1 VRCATPLNR
10 RADTTRLPTTLTTVC
25 LLVFA
30 WQTESEYPL
39 VVAANRDE
47 RLDRPARSLVVLRP
61 SRPRVLGGLD
71 EIAGGTWLAVNERGV
86 VAGLTNRPAPG
97 GRDLTKR
104 SRGELPLMVAEQ
116 RCADEGVSQLLATV
130 RGGDYNPAWLL
141 IGDRQVLYYV
151 ELAADQPPTVHQLA
165 PGVHVL
171 ENVALGDASVK
182 ADRIRSLVSSARSGQ
197 GDLWAALPGVLA
209 DHTLPE
215 ATAGSPAEAEAPVGA
230 DSAPGGAVDA
240 APGRAVDTSPGGAV
254 GTAPR
259 REATLAACVH
269 TDDYGTRSAALVRV
283 PEDPTERPEMQV
295 ADGPP
300 CTSPFVDVGSS
311 WTD

>member
-1 VRCATPLNR
+1 MHGHGGVDGQRLTGHRGADAEAELVRLPNAPDRPGMRMPGGAGRHPVRAGPLQLPVDPLPIQRGVLADLTIEADRPRRGHDRIVARSAGSGLPVPPHGRGRPDRVRCATPLNR

-116 RCADEGVSQLLATV
+116 RSADEGVSQLLATV

-171 ENVALGDASVK
+171 ENVALGGASVK
-182 ADRIRSLVSSARSGQ
+182 ADR
-197 GDLWAALPGVLA
+197 
-209 DHTLPE
+209 
-215 ATAGSPAEAEAPVGA
+215 
-230 DSAPGGAVDA
+230 
-240 APGRAVDTSPGGAV
+240 
-254 GTAPR
+254 
-259 REATLAACVH
+259 
-269 TDDYGTRSAALVRV
+269 
-283 PEDPTERPEMQV
+283 
-295 ADGPP
+295 
-300 CTSPFVDVGSS
+300 
-311 WTD
+311 

>member
-1 VRCATPLNR
+1 MRPGSDAQRPL
-10 RADTTRLPTTLTTVC
+10 RADTTHLPATLTTVC

-39 VVAANRDE
+39 TVAANRDE

-71 EIAGGTWLAVNERGV
+71 EIAGGTWLAVNDRGV

-104 SRGELPLMVAEQ
+104 SRGELPLMTAEQ
-116 RCADEGVSQLLATV
+116 PSADEGVSHLLSTV
-130 RGGDYNPAWLL
+130 RAGEYNPAWLL

-151 ELAADQPPTVHQLA
+151 ELAADQDPTVRQLA
-165 PGVHVL
+165 PGIHVL
-171 ENVALGDASVK
+171 ENAALEDASVK
-182 ADRIRSLVSSARSGQ
+182 ADRVRSLVSSARSEPGE
-197 GDLWAALPGVLA
+197 LWTGLRPVLA
-209 DHTLPE
+209 DHRRPGP
-215 ATAGSPAEAEAPVGA
+215 AGGSPGPAGESG
-230 DSAPGGAVDA
+230 
-240 APGRAVDTSPGGAV
+240 
-254 GTAPR
+254 PR

-283 PEDPTERPEMQV
+283 PKDPTGRPEMLV

-300 CTSPFVDVGSS
+300 CTTPFVDVGAR

>member
-1 VRCATPLNR
+1 MAVRPGCTDPAIWPGSDAPRPLNR
-10 RADTTRLPTTLTTVC
+10 RADTTHLPATLTTVC

-39 VVAANRDE
+39 VLAANRDE

-71 EIAGGTWLAVNERGV
+71 EIAGGTWLAANDRGV

-104 SRGELPLMVAEQ
+104 SRGELPLMAAEQ
-116 RCADEGVSQLLATV
+116 LSADEGVSHLLSTV
-130 RGGDYNPAWLL
+130 RAGEYNPAWLL

-151 ELAADQPPTVHQLA
+151 ELAADQDPTVRQLA
-165 PGVHVL
+165 PGIHVL
-171 ENVALGDASVK
+171 ENVALEDASVK
-182 ADRIRSLVSSARSGQ
+182 ADRVRSLVSSARSESGE
-197 GDLWAALPGVLA
+197 LWTGLRPVLA
-209 DHTLPE
+209 DHTRPE
-215 ATAGSPAEAEAPVGA
+215 ADGGS
-230 DSAPGGAVDA
+230 
-240 APGRAVDTSPGGAV
+240 PGRADEP
-254 GTAPR
+254 APR

-283 PEDPTERPEMQV
+283 PKDPTRRPEMLV

-300 CTSPFVDVGSS
+300 CTTPFVDVGSL